1 MRTTS
6 LLIIRLAL
14 AVQFICILAV
24 PSLVAAAESP
34 RGMWLAEWIRPHA
47 PERTIGLLRVRDGKL
62 SFVEQVGQ
70 IDWELDLE
78 RVRQVTTV
86 NGGRAL
92 SIVSVA
98 GEEYVV
104 SILGPN
110 LTHASPKR
118 ALAIIERAVQSMAAN
133 TR

>member
-1 MRTTS
+1 
-6 LLIIRLAL
+6 
-14 AVQFICILAV
+14 
-24 PSLVAAAESP
+24 
-34 RGMWLAEWIRPHA
+34 MWLAEWIRPSA
-47 PERTIGLLRVRDGKL
+47 RERTIGLLRVRDNKL
-62 SFVEQVGQ
+62 SFVEQIGQ

-78 RVRQVTTV
+78 RVKQITAV

-92 SIVSVA
+92 AIVSVA

-104 SILGPN
+104 SILDPS

-118 ALAIIERAVQSMAAN
+118 ALAIIERAVESMAAN